1 LGYILWIVHYVHIYP
16 QYGCTGV
23 HKIESVRRLPVAEPT
38 IKMMQIKKRNA
49 VLGIDIGTQGLTA
62 LLVDI
67 DDPSLPVVATG
78 EGSYGFVPDLPLG
91 CYEQLASD
99 WDLALR
105 KAVQEIMAQ
114 QQQED
119 YDIVAIG
126 IAGQMHG
133 HVLVDDHGQAI
144 GTVRLW
150 CDARN
155 QEEAEELSQLFY
167 SSRKD
172 NLPKRVTVAR
182 WLWTMRNQPKL
193 ARQVDFLTT
202 PAGWLSFR
210 LTNEKCLGVGEASG
224 MFPVDDTN
232 YRQDFIQQFHDKYN
246 LETVH
251 SLSHLLPKVV
261 LCGDDAGTLT
271 AEAALWLELPDKFVG
286 IPVAAAEGDQPA
298 SLVGSLIG
306 EAGMASLSFGTS
318 VCANLVGGSSEDSSE
333 IVSPGVN
340 HFSAVNG
347 QPIYMV
353 WLRNGTT
360 FFNTMVKS
368 YASVSSCTSSTKNQE
383 ADKNDDS
390 NNDFFERIMPQVLNA
405 PADCGGLLA
414 MPFMDDEPGLEVTEG
429 GTATLIGW
437 NPSNATAGNACKAAL
452 VSTMFNLKR
461 GVDYL
466 KQKNVI
472 VSEIFL
478 SGGLT
483 KTPEMGQ
490 LVADVFGLPVRLLPG
505 SEEGCSWGAAV
516 LAKYR
521 WIQKTAQESDVTDRT
536 VNWLDF
542 LKGITT
548 KKRQS
553 FTPYPPDS
561 AIYQTSYERYQKLLN
576 LQPDLQ
582 QVLRSSS

>member
-1 LGYILWIVHYVHIYP
+1 MDQPPVQP
-16 QYGCTGV
+16 QPSGSAVSTTTTTT
-23 HKIESVRRLPVAEPT
+23 K
-38 IKMMQIKKRNA
+38 KKRNA
-49 VLGIDIGTQGLTA
+49 VLGIDNGTQGLTA
-62 LLVDI
+62 LLVDV

-78 EGSYGFVPDLPLG
+78 EGSYGFIPDLPLG

-99 WDLALR
+99 WDNAVQ
-105 KAVQEIMAQ
+105 KAVQEIIMAQ
-114 QQQED
+114 NQQDD
-119 YDIVAIG
+119 YNIVAIG
-126 IAGQMHG
+126 VAGQMHG
-133 HVLVDDHGQAI
+133 HVLVNDQGQAI

-172 NLPKRVTVAR
+172 NLPKRMTVAR
-182 WLWTMRNQPKL
+182 WLWTLRNQPNL
-193 ARQVDFLTT
+193 AEQVDFLTT

-210 LTNEKCLGVGEASG
+210 LTNQKCLGIGDASG
-224 MFPVDDTN
+224 MFPMADTD
-232 YRQDFIQQFHDKYN
+232 YRYDLLQQFQDKYN
-246 LETVH
+246 VNNVRPLTQ
-251 SLSHLLPKVV
+251 LLPKVV
-261 LCGDDAGTLT
+261 LCGENAGTLT
-271 AEAALWLELPDKFVG
+271 AEAASWLGLPDETFG

-306 EAGMASLSFGTS
+306 QAGMASLSFGTS
-318 VCANLVGGSSEDSSE
+318 VCANLVGGSSENPSE

-368 YASVSSCTSSTKNQE
+368 YASSSLSKGEKDDQSN
-383 ADKNDDS
+383 DS
-390 NNDFFERIMPQVLNA
+390 NNVFEWIMPQVLQA

-414 MPFMDDEPGLEVTEG
+414 MPFMNDEPGLGVTDG
-429 GTATLIGW
+429 GTASLIGW
-437 NPSNATAGNACKAAL
+437 NPTNATPGNACKAAL
-452 VSTMFNLKR
+452 VSTMFNLKN

-466 KQKNVI
+466 KQKNVK

-483 KTPEMGQ
+483 KTPELGQ
-490 LVADVFGLPVRLLPG
+490 LVANIFGLPVHLLPG

-521 WIQKTAQESDVTDRT
+521 WIQTTAQGSGDIDQTN
-536 VNWLDF
+536 NWLAF
-542 LKGITT
+542 LKDIRT
-548 KKRQS
+548 KQMQS
-553 FTPYPPDS
+553 FTPYSPDS
-561 AIYQTSYERYQKLLN
+561 AIYQTSYERYQKLFK
-576 LQPDLQ
+576 LQPNLQ
-582 QVLRSSS
+582 QVMN